1 MANSGKFY
9 LTTPIYYVNAAPHI
23 GSAYPTI
30 AADVL
35 ARWHRAQGDDTF
47 FLTGTDEHGAKIA
60 AAAAEAG
67 KAPQAFADEI
77 SQQFASCWSALNIKP
92 DDFIRTTAARHKE
105 AVGLFLR
112 KLKDSGQLYEGE
124 YEGLY
129 CVGHE
134 AFIKEADVVNGRCPD
149 HQTKPE
155 LLKEKNWFFK
165 LSAYGEEIQKKIES
179 GEFIIAP
186 ASRRNEVLAFIER
199 GLEDIAIS
207 RPNVKWGIPLPWD
220 KNQTVYVWVEALFNY
235 CSAIGYSQSFSPPAR
250 GVDQEGV
257 GAISEK
263 GFDYWWPADL
273 HLVGKDIIKFHCVIW
288 PALLLAVDLPLPK
301 KVFAHGFFTIN
312 GQKISKSL
320 GNAIDPVTLAEEYG
334 ADALRYF
341 ILRDIPFGADGDF
354 SHQRLLDRYNAD
366 LANGLGNLVSRA
378 LNMMEQYG
386 ISPPD
391 FAKAS
396 SGKPAPE
403 GATPAVASG
412 ESRVGAVV
420 DTHLKNLAFDKALE
434 AIWQEIAQ
442 ADELIEQKKPWE
454 LAKLSPPA
462 RGGDPAESGRGGGRE
477 ELEGVLVG
485 LYNSLCTVNTALAP
499 FMPEAHAKLT
509 DLLSA
514 RPLKK
519 PAEPLF
525 ARKLK
530 A

>member
-155 LLKEKNWFFK
+155 LLKEKNLFFK

-235 CSAIGYSQSFSPPAR
+235 CSAIGY
-250 GVDQEGV
+250 GVDDEQF
-257 GAISEK
+257 K
-263 GFDYWWPADL
+263 KYWPAD
-273 HLVGKDIIKFHCVIW
+273 VQFMAKDIIKFHCIIW
-288 PALLLAVDLPLPK
+288 PALLMAIKGELPK
-301 KVFAHGFFTIN
+301 QVMAHGFFTV
-312 GQKISKSL
+312 GDEKMSKTI
-320 GNAIDPVTLAEEYG
+320 GNVIDPNDWVAKYG
-334 ADALRYF
+334 ADAVRYF
-341 ILRDIPFGADGDF
+341 LLREVPFGSDGD
-354 SHQRLLDRYNAD
+354 
-366 LANGLGNLVSRA
+366 VS
-378 LNMMEQYG
+378 
-386 ISPPD
+386 
-391 FAKAS
+391 
-396 SGKPAPE
+396 
-403 GATPAVASG
+403 
-412 ESRVGAVV
+412 
-420 DTHLKNLAFDKALE
+420 
-434 AIWQEIAQ
+434 
-442 ADELIEQKKPWE
+442 
-454 LAKLSPPA
+454 
-462 RGGDPAESGRGGGRE
+462 E
-477 ELEGVLVG
+477 E
-485 LYNSLCTVNTALAP
+485 
-499 FMPEAHAKLT
+499 
-509 DLLSA
+509 
-514 RPLKK
+514 
-519 PAEPLF
+519 
-525 ARKLK
+525 KLK
-530 A
+530 ARFNGDL